1 MQQTVQKSEISV
13 QAELGSAYARKTLVA
28 KILTDRLT
36 NKKREAIEREYDAF
50 QRHVHG
56 EEDVELYSAIRQDAF
71 RHIDRDE
78 IKEGCEYPVP
88 IRNQNF
94 DVRQT
99 ESDEPSRSD
108 ASGDVDLRRDDNDVA
123 DWWLKIPVATVYGG
137 VNVPIK
143 PHEPIPDEAELC
155 DSKIVRDDGE
165 YYAHLS
171 IEQQVDVS
179 ESYDGVIGVD
189 FGVRWAA
196 TSVALPSRNTSFYG
210 EEIRRARRHY
220 GELRTRLQE
229 KGAYRSLRR
238 IKDKERRVVEDR
250 LHKIS
255 RSIVEE
261 AKERNAFIVVGD
273 LEGIDDGNKG
283 AEMNRRLSGMP
294 HYKLKQFI
302 EYKSRWEGVVV
313 VEVDEYMTSQTCS
326 RCGNQDTGR
335 EGQGR
340 FLCDE
345 CGLDD
350 NADKNGAT
358 NIAKRGL
365 GKSIE
370 RPLSSLGASVDRLER
385 CHDETTSGAV
395 LRSGADTEAPT
406 SRSEGVSPNE

>member
-1 MQQTVQKSEISV
+1 MQQT
-13 QAELGSAYARKTLVA
+13 ARKTVVA

-50 QRHVHG
+50 QRYVHG
-56 EEDVELYSAIRQDAF
+56 EKDVELYSATKQQVGRKIDQDNL
-71 RHIDRDE
+71 RGGH
-78 IKEGCEYPVP
+78 EYPWH
-88 IRNQNF
+88 IRNDTF
-94 DVRQT
+94 DT
-99 ESDEPSRSD
+99 
-108 ASGDVDLRRDDNDVA
+108 DLRRDDNDVA
-123 DWWLKIPVATVYGG
+123 DWWLKVPVATVYGG

-143 PHEPIPDEAELC
+143 PHEDIPEDAELC
-155 DSKIVRDDGE
+155 DSKIVRDEGE
-165 YYAHLS
+165 FYAHLS
-171 IEQQVDVS
+171 IEQQVEVS
-179 ESYDGVIGVD
+179 DSYSGVIGVD

-210 EEIRRARRHY
+210 EEIRRVRRHY

-229 KGAYRSLRR
+229 KGAYRALQQV
-238 IKDKERRVVEDR
+238 KDKERRVVEDR

-273 LEGIDDGNKG
+273 LEGIDDGDKG

-302 EYKSRWEGVVV
+302 EYKSRWEGVAV
-313 VEVDEYMTSQTCS
+313 VEVDEYMTSQTCC
-326 RCGNQDTGR
+326 RCGNQETAR

-358 NIAKRGL
+358 SIAKRGL

-385 CHDETTSGAV
+385 CHDETTSGTV
-395 LRSGADTEAPT
+395 LSSGADTEAPT
-406 SRSEGVSPNE
+406 SRNERASASE

>member
-1 MQQTVQKSEISV
+1 MRQTVQKSEISV
-13 QAELGSAYARKTLVA
+13 QAELGSAYARKTVVA

-36 NKKREAIEREYDAF
+36 NKKREAIEREYNAF
-50 QRHVHG
+50 QRYVHG

-78 IKEGCEYPVP
+78 IKDEREYPVP

-94 DVRQT
+94 DV
-99 ESDEPSRSD
+99 
-108 ASGDVDLRRDDNDVA
+108 GLRRDDNDVA
-123 DWWLKIPVATVYGG
+123 DWWLKVPVATIWGG

-189 FGVRWAA
+189 FGTRWAA

-273 LEGIDDGNKG
+273 LEGIDDGDKG
-283 AEMNRRLSGMP
+283 AEMNRRLSQMP
-294 HYKLKQFI
+294 HYSLKQFI
-302 EYKSRWEGVVV
+302 EYKARWEGIAV

-326 RCGNQDTGR
+326 RCGNQDTAR

-385 CHDETTSGAV
+385 CHDETTSGTV

>member
-1 MQQTVQKSEISV
+1 MQQT
-13 QAELGSAYARKTLVA
+13 ARKTVVA

-50 QRHVHG
+50 QRYVQG
-56 EEDVELYSAIRQDAF
+56 EEDVELYSAIEQDAF
-71 RHIDRDE
+71 RHIDPDE
-78 IKEGCEYPVP
+78 VKEDREYPVP

-94 DVRQT
+94 
-99 ESDEPSRSD
+99 E
-108 ASGDVDLRRDDNDVA
+108 VDLQRDDNDVA
-123 DWWLKIPVATVYGG
+123 DWWLKVPVATIWGG

-143 PHEPIPDEAELC
+143 PHENIPEEAELC
-155 DSKIVRDDGE
+155 DSKIVCDDGE
-165 YYAHLS
+165 FYAHLS
-171 IEQQVDVS
+171 IEQQVEVS
-179 ESYDGVIGVD
+179 NCYDGVIGVD

-210 EEIRRARRHY
+210 EEIRRVRRHY
-220 GELRTRLQE
+220 SELRTRLQE
-229 KGAYRSLRR
+229 KGAYRTLQQV
-238 IKDKERRVVEDR
+238 KDKERRVVEDR

-255 RSIVEE
+255 RGIVEE

-273 LEGIDDGNKG
+273 LEGIDDGDKG
-283 AEMNRRLSGMP
+283 TEMNRRLSQMP

-302 EYKSRWEGVVV
+302 EYKARWGGVAV
-313 VEVDEYMTSQTCS
+313 VEVDEYMTSQTCC

-385 CHDETTSGAV
+385 CHDETTSGTV
-395 LRSGADTEAPT
+395 LSSGADTEAPT
-406 SRSEGVSPNE
+406 SRNERASASE